1 MVKSSHFYI
10 PILFCQKWREKCYNF
25 QSIWRRIGEHYHEN
39 NDIIIT
45 SIDTSHYSSIE
56 EELKIKSYPKIIIFD
71 KNSKIIEYN
80 KDKMD
85 YEDIVGFINEI
96 GGILDEDVNIKPDDD
111 NDDETSTKEEENEE
125 EERNTDVEE
134 LEEEL

>member
-39 NDIIIT
+39 NDVIIT

-96 GGILDEDVNIKPDDD
+96 GGILDEDVNIKPDD

>member
-39 NDIIIT
+39 NDVIIT

-111 NDDETSTKEEENEE
+111 NDDETSTKEEENDE

>member
-39 NDIIIT
+39 NDVIIT

>member
-39 NDIIIT
+39 NDVIIT

-56 EELKIKSYPKIIIFD
+56 EELKIKSDPKIIIFD

>member
-1 MVKSSHFYI
+1 
-10 PILFCQKWREKCYNF
+10 
-25 QSIWRRIGEHYHEN
+25 
-39 NDIIIT
+39 
-45 SIDTSHYSSIE
+45 
-56 EELKIKSYPKIIIFD
+56 
-71 KNSKIIEYN
+71 
-80 KDKMD
+80 MD

-125 EERNTDVEE
+125 EERNTDAEE

>member
-39 NDIIIT
+39 NDVIIT

-71 KNSKIIEYN
+71 KNSKIIEYK

-96 GGILDEDVNIKPDDD
+96 GGILDEDVNIKPDD